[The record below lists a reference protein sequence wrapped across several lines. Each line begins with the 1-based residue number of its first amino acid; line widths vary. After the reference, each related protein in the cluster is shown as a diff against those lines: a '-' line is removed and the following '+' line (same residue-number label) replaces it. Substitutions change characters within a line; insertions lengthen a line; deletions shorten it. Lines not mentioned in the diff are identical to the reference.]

1 MNRAEANMCE
11 QVVTYMLKSGVN
23 PQQIG
28 VITPYEGQRFYS
40 VNLMRR
46 SGSLRA
52 ELYDEIEVCVV
63 TQFLLTFFIYCLIR
77 QFLFILF

>member
-52 ELYDEIEVCVV
+52 ELYDEIEVS
-63 TQFLLTFFIYCLIR
+63 FFFAVFSFYFSFFFRIFVC
-77 QFLFILF
+77 